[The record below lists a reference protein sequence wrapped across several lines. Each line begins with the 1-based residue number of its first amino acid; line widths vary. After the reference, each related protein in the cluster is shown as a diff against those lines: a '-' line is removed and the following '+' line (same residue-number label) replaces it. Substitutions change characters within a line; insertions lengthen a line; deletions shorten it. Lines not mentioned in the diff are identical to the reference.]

1 MLSRV
6 RPLPRTPTQEPQ
18 LQAVPTLRLLTQD
31 PLLPVLHNPPGQV
44 LPTAVPALRVPPQDL
59 VPQARRNRVPT
70 LPTRAQAP
78 PALLTR
84 DRVPPVPRI
93 PDPVL
98 RAIRVPVH
106 PHPLP
111 ADPVI
116 LALHPAAARAI
127 QDPPLRADPAIRVP
141 PIAVPA
147 AHHAAEVPL
156 PEVTVADD
164 KTSFLT
170 KSIG

>member
-6 RPLPRTPTQEPQ
+6 RPLPQTPTQKPQ

-31 PLLPVLHNPPGQV
+31 LPLPVLLNPPDRV
-44 LPTAVPALRVPPQDL
+44 LPTAVPALRVPPRDL
-59 VPQARRNRVPT
+59 VLRVRRNRVPT
-70 LPTRAQAP
+70 LPTRAQVP
-78 PALLTR
+78 PALLTQ
-84 DRVPPVPRI
+84 DRVPPVPPI

-98 RAIRVPVH
+98 RAILVPVH

-116 LALHPAAARAI
+116 LAHLPAAARAI
-127 QDPPLRADPAIRVP
+127 PDPPLPADPAIRVP
-141 PIAVPA
+141 PIAAPA
-147 AHHAAEVPL
+147 VHHAAEAPL